1 MEENNNLQP
10 TEEPAPAPQPVV
22 SEQPA
27 PAPQPTVSE
36 QPTPASQPTVSEQP
50 TLAPQPTASAQPAPA
65 PQPTVSAAPL
75 PTMLGATPPYHGFA
89 IASLVLGIVS
99 IVCCCCSWVM
109 LPAAIT
115 GLVLGIVARC
125 QGNKETVSLVGVILS
140 AVAVGLILLVGVVA
154 AAYWMAAPEIL
165 QELTEEFGSTPYDWD
180 ADNMLAFFR
189 W

>member
-10 TEEPAPAPQPVV
+10 TEEPTPAPQL
-22 SEQPA
+22 
-27 PAPQPTVSE
+27 TVSE
-36 QPTPASQPTVSEQP
+36 QPTPA
-50 TLAPQPTASAQPAPA
+50 PQPTASGQSTPAPQPAVSAQATPA
-65 PQPTVSAAPL
+65 AQPTVSAAPTPAAL
-75 PTMLGATPPYHGFA
+75 PTMLSATPPYHGFA

-189 W
+189 R